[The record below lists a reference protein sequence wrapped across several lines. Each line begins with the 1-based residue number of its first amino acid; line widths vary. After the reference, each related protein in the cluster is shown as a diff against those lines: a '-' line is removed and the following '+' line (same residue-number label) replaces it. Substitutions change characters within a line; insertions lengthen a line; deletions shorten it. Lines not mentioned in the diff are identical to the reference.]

1 MFHVLILNSRIKTQ
15 EEILFE
21 GQAASVLLPGKEG
34 EFEVLDF
41 HKPIISRLKKG
52 SIVVDNSKEFPI
64 LDGIVKMDRQSLVA
78 VVEPG

>member
-1 MFHVLILNSRIKTQ
+1 MFHVLIINAQIKTR

-21 GQAASVLLPGKEG
+21 GQAKSVVLPGQDG

-52 SIVVDNSKEFPI
+52 VITVDNKDEFRI
-64 LDGIVKMDRQSLVA
+64 RDGIAKMDHQDLVIM
-78 VVEPG
+78 VEV